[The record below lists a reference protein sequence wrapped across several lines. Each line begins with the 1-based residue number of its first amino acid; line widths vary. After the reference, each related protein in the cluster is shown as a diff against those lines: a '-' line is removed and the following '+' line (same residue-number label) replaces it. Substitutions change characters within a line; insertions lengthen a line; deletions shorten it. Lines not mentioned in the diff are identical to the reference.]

1 MRMNPSR
8 FVQEIDPSLFQ
19 TLKIALTAVG
29 DFDKT
34 LMFNRKKISLK
45 KLFSKTYNMHQF

>member
-19 TLKIALTAVG
+19 TLKIAPNRRWWFVN
-29 DFDKT
+29 KI
-34 LMFNRKKISLK
+34 FNDL
-45 KLFSKTYNMHQF
+45 